1 MTTPTAPSRTVW
13 RGMGR
18 CPFTCTGCGGT
29 WILDPDAV
37 QTTDGVQ
44 RLCSG
49 CNQIRLAAHQPPPY
63 VVSFT
68 FGGDTPPLL
77 LLVTATRKDQS

>member
-1 MTTPTAPSRTVW
+1 MSTTPTAPSRTVW

-49 CNQIRLAAHQPPPY
+49 CNQARLAAHQPTPPY

-77 LLVTATRKDQS
+77 LLVTATRKD